1 MTGEGDLGM
10 IRKLGRV
17 RAQYTTRPREQ
28 ISDVL
33 RRQRRYLSAAEVF
46 QLLKEARAK
55 VSLSTVYRTLD
66 LMQTKGEASARTDER
81 GEASYVIC
89 EPTHHHHAI
98 CRVCERVEDIACEA
112 IEHLAHD
119 LLEHHEFALDDH
131 AMEFYGRCAACR
143 G

>member
-1 MTGEGDLGM
+1 M
-10 IRKLGRV
+10 
-17 RAQYTTRPREQ
+17 RAQYATRPREQ
-28 ISDVL
+28 ITDIL
-33 RRQRRYLSAAEVF
+33 RTQRRYLTAAEVLG
-46 QLLKEARAK
+46 LLKTARAK

-66 LMQTKGEASARTDER
+66 LMQAKGEASVRTDER

-98 CRVCERVEDIACEA
+98 CRQCGRVEDIACEA

-119 LLEHHEFALDDH
+119 LLAHHSFTLDDH
-131 AMEFYGRCAACR
+131 AMEFYGRCAVCR